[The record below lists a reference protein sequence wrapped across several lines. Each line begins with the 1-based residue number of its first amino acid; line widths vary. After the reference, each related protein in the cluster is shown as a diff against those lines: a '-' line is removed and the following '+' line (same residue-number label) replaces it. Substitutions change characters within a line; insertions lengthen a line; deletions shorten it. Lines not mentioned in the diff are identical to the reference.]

1 MSAGRTVSRVL
12 VWAGS
17 GLAPDPCMHSLC
29 SGCSVAGILYALPE
43 GERVLQ
49 GSIQD
54 LCVKW
59 WERGLPAKENM
70 GKTAFVMLLRRSLR
84 TRTVRSLSAV
94 HAALC

>member
-17 GLAPDPCMHSLC
+17 GLARSLH
-29 SGCSVAGILYALPE
+29 ALTVQRLLCWEFCTTLE
-43 GERVLQ
+43 GEA
-49 GSIQD
+49 GAAGHPKKD

-70 GKTAFVMLLRRSLR
+70 KQVYFVMLLRRSLR
-84 TRTVRSLSAV
+84 TRTVRSLSSV